1 MILPGVTSLPS
12 LFRDEDVLDPDYVP
26 GKFLFRD
33 LQAQDL
39 ASRIAPLIQ
48 GDRPGLLLLRGGLG
62 TGKTTILKKVLGE
75 TRENMTGILPVYL
88 NAALENTSLGI
99 LISIFDTLNGYLSAP
114 SPITDKSLSR
124 RIGELLQQKKVALLL
139 ALDTIDYLR
148 SDRAL
153 TQVLGNFM
161 RMRERSPGARVGVIL
176 VMSDPNR
183 VRTMRPDPG
192 LASLFPPQ
200 EIVFPPYT
208 REEIRKILTQR
219 AIQACKPGVVSHKI
233 LDRLVDATY
242 PCGDIRVGIA
252 LLKMSVYSA
261 MRARRVT
268 VTLEDVEWVQ
278 YPIGERGSSHNKRIV
293 SRVTEEAGGDLPLRM
308 MHQDSYLNV
317 WRTLFLFTVMLSIE
331 LALLTYNHLNF

>member
-1 MILPGVTSLPS
+1 MT
-12 LFRDEDVLDPDYVP
+12 FQ
-26 GKFLFRD
+26 D
-33 LQAQDL
+33 LQTRDL

-48 GDRPGLLLLRGGLG
+48 GDRSGLLLLQGGLG

-114 SPITDKSLSR
+114 SPITANSLSR
-124 RIGELLQQKKVALLL
+124 RIGEPLQQKNVALLL
-139 ALDTIDYLR
+139 ALDMVDYPR
-148 SDRAL
+148 SGRAL
-153 TQVLGNFM
+153 AQVLGNFM
-161 RMRERSPGARVGVIL
+161 RMRERSPVARVGVIL

-208 REEIRKILTQR
+208 REEIRKILMQR
-219 AIQACKPGVVSHKI
+219 AIQACRPGVVSNEI

-268 VTLEDVEWVQ
+268 VTVEDVEWVR
-278 YPIGERGSSHNKRIV
+278 YPIGEWGSSRKKGSISRLFDEVVGDHPQGTIHQNGFLTCVGRGISVVFGV
-293 SRVTEEAGGDLPLRM
+293 SCT
-308 MHQDSYLNV
+308 
-317 WRTLFLFTVMLSIE
+317 
-331 LALLTYNHLNF
+331 